1 MLYTLF
7 LVIAVLYNVR
17 KFSKERTIFFNSL
30 ISATNIQHR
39 EMILSHHFHI
49 FIFEA
54 FLGFIVSHLISQGAF
69 VIGLL
74 GFGAIYIILIVA
86 GLFLYQ
92 YFLKFVEK
100 STGLVL
106 RESFNHHVIKEFRVS
121 FALILLPIL
130 LYSLLNWT
138 FQNDS
143 GAEGDSFWILEFIIN
158 FIYYF
163 LFI

>member
-7 LVIAVLYNVR
+7 LVIAILYNIR
-17 KFSKERTIFFNSL
+17 KFSKERTVFLNSL
-30 ISATNIQHR
+30 VNAATKQHQ

-54 FLGFIVSHLISQGAF
+54 FLGFIVSHLISEGTFA
-69 VIGLL
+69 IGIL
-74 GFGAIYIILIVA
+74 GFGAIYILLLGF

-100 STGLVL
+100 STGLIL
-106 RESFNHHVIKEFRVS
+106 RRSFNHHLIKELRVS

-130 LYSLLNWT
+130 LYSVLNWT
-138 FQNDS
+138 FQNENPNEDGS
-143 GAEGDSFWILEFIIN
+143 LWIL
-158 FIYYF
+158 
-163 LFI
+163 